1 MVLVKSISGIRGTLE
16 NIPGKS
22 LSDLDISKTILSY
35 IKHVVKKSSKN
46 KVVIGRDARPSGDR
60 ISKLVIKI
68 ILENGIDVIDLGL
81 ATTPSIGIYVKAH
94 SLSGGIIISA
104 SHNGV
109 EWNALKLLNNKGEFL
124 SQNTA
129 SKIINAEVG
138 QYKKLNKQ
146 GKYSFDKNALE
157 EHIQKILSINII
169 NQKSIKKKNFKV
181 IIDGI
186 NSVGGFAVPEL
197 LKKLGVE
204 KIHKLNCTPDGKFS
218 HDPEPLP
225 ENITEIRNLMKN
237 NNFDLGIV
245 VDPDVDRLC
254 FLDEKGNPVGEEY
267 TLVLAAKQLLSKREK
282 IVTCSNLSST
292 MALKKITISANGK
305 YFPSAVGEINVV
317 EKMKEYNA
325 DIGGEGNGGVIYPK
339 THYGRD
345 ALVGIA
351 IVLSLLAESNSSLS
365 DIKKELPQYFISK
378 NKITFNKEFNLLVD
392 KFKKEY
398 INYNI
403 ITIDGI
409 KIEKKYSWFHIRKS
423 NTEPVVRI
431 YAEAT
436 SLQKAELLAN
446 EVIKKIKKI

>member
-1 MVLVKSISGIRGTLE
+1 MVLIKSISGIRGTLE

>member
-22 LSDLDISKTILSY
+22 LSDFDISKTILSY

-46 KVVIGRDARPSGDR
+46 KVVIGRDARPSGAR

>member
-436 SLQKAELLAN
+436 SSQKADLLAS
-446 EVIKKIKKI
+446 EVIKKIKTI